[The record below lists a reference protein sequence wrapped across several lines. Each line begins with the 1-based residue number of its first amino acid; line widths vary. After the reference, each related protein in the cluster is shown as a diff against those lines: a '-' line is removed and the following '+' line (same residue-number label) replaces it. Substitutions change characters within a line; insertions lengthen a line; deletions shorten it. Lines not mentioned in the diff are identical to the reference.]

1 MTNKLGVWAYVA
13 PIFYVAPTLMAMHAT
28 PVIAQIVRPPPQ
40 AEISRQRIQ
49 PLPLPE
55 TPLQLRIQNPEK
67 ASVPKA
73 VDEIEFSITRIKVT
87 GATHFPEERWRAIF
101 APLEGQKI
109 VLSDLRDAASKLE
122 DLYRAEGFFL
132 TRVFIAP
139 QEVRDGTLE
148 VQVVEGFL
156 ANAFVQAPND
166 PSRKLTQAMIT
177 PVLDQRPVRFLDLEQ
192 RLLLLNDIPG
202 MAVTSVLRPGGT
214 LGSSD
219 ILLTAVKPPR
229 TAFAAVDNSGS
240 DVVGPINYSIGTT
253 IFQPFGR
260 PGALD
265 MSLAMSGEGFR
276 ELQAISGRYATPL
289 GNDGVVGSIGALVA
303 HAAPG
308 GPIRDLDVQSLSG
321 SLSASLRVPLLRSR
335 ANSIYLDA
343 GMTLN
348 RSFVKALGTEIN
360 DDRSTVASLGL
371 QWRQIGW
378 LAGDMTFGV
387 NLLHGVDLFG
397 VAHSRQVVALA
408 GDGQDARAMPPGL
421 QPVEGERADVG
432 IGQPNRLDAGQVGL
446 GGIDHAKGAGRRRA
460 AHHLHD
466 RPAAVAPAGQGQLRR
481 VDIGAG
487 RNALD
492 RRQDVAHPLIAP
504 ERQAGADRRQGEGP
518 TPAARAVGIDDE
530 GAPAPR
536 LGDFGI
542 AGQMVTQAAAAV
554 EQQHRRPGPVV
565 VGAYDGD
572 VGFEAGPAAL
582 QVVHSRVTPQLAVES
597 QSKNQALNRRSAA

>member
-1 MTNKLGVWAYVA
+1 
-13 PIFYVAPTLMAMHAT
+13 MAVHAT

-101 APLEGQKI
+101 ASLEGQKI
-109 VLSDLRDAASKLE
+109 VLSDLREAANKLE
-122 DLYRAEGFFL
+122 NLYRADGFFL

-156 ANAFVQAPND
+156 ANAFVQAPNQA
-166 PSRKLTQAMIT
+166 SRKLTQALIT
-177 PVLDQRPVRFLDLEQ
+177 PVLGQRPVRFLDLEQ
-192 RLLLLNDIPG
+192 RLLLLNDTPG

-219 ILLTAVKPPR
+219 ILLTAVKPSR

-240 DVVGPINYSIGTT
+240 DVVGPINYSLGTT

-265 MSLAMSGEGFR
+265 LSLASSGEGFG
-276 ELQAISGRYATPL
+276 ELQAVSARYATPL
-289 GNDGVVGSIGALVA
+289 GNNGMVGSIGALVA

-308 GPIRDLDVQSLSG
+308 GLIRDLDVQSLSG

-360 DDRSTVASLGL
+360 DDRTTVASVGL

-387 NLLHGVDLFG
+387 NLLHGLGLFG
-397 VAHSRQVVALA
+397 ANGADAPLPSVQGFNPQFLRLTYQFQRNQPILGPIGASMTLQGQYTANRLLSGEQISFGGRSIGRGYDPSTVV
-408 GDGQDARAMPPGL
+408 
-421 QPVEGERADVG
+421 GERGVGVIGELFASLSGVQVPNFIEGTQVYAFADWAQTTTLAYEATPKQSATIASLGVG
-432 IGQPNRLDAGQVGL
+432 ARLTL
-446 GGIDHAKGAGRRRA
+446 LRRLSIDTQFSSARRA
-460 AHHLHD
+460 LTD
-466 RPAAVAPAGQGQLRR
+466 GVKSGGRFTL
-481 VDIGAG
+481 GA
-487 RNALD
+487 
-492 RRQDVAHPLIAP
+492 I
-504 ERQAGADRRQGEGP
+504 
-518 TPAARAVGIDDE
+518 
-530 GAPAPR
+530 
-536 LGDFGI
+536 
-542 AGQMVTQAAAAV
+542 
-554 EQQHRRPGPVV
+554 
-565 VGAYDGD
+565 
-572 VGFEAGPAAL
+572 L
-582 QVVHSRVTPQLAVES
+582 QF
-597 QSKNQALNRRSAA
+597 

>member
-1 MTNKLGVWAYVA
+1 MTNKRQAWAYAV
-13 PIFYVAPTLMAMHAT
+13 PIFYVAPILMAMHAT
-28 PVIAQIVRPPPQ
+28 PVFAQITRPPPQ

-49 PLPLPE
+49 PLPLPD

-67 ASVPKA
+67 ASVPRA
-73 VDEIEFSITRIKVT
+73 VDEIVFSINRIKVT
-87 GATHFPEERWRAIF
+87 GATHFPEARWRTIF
-101 APLEGQKI
+101 ASLEGQKI
-109 VLSDLRDAASKLE
+109 VLSDLREAADKLE
-122 DLYRAEGFFL
+122 NLYRADGFFL

-166 PSRKLTQAMIT
+166 PSRKLTQTLIT
-177 PVLDQRPVRFLDLEQ
+177 PVLSQRPVRFLDLEQ
-192 RLLLLNDIPG
+192 RLLLLNDTPG
-202 MAVTSVLRPGGT
+202 MAVTSVLRPGGV

-240 DVVGPINYSIGTT
+240 DVVGPINYSLGTT

-265 MSLAMSGEGFR
+265 LSLAMSGEGFR
-276 ELQAISGRYATPL
+276 ELQAVSGRYATPL
-289 GNDGVVGSIGALVA
+289 GNNGAVGSIGALVA

-308 GPIRDLDVQSLSG
+308 GPIRDLDVQSKSG

-387 NLLHGVDLFG
+387 NLLHGLDLFG
-397 VAHSRQVVALA
+397 ANNANAPLPSVLGFNPHFLRATYQFQRNQQIRGPIGASMALQGQYTANRLLSGEQISFGGSSIGRGYDPSSVTGERGIGVIGELHASLPGVQVPNLIEGVQVYAFADWARTTALA
-408 GDGQDARAMPPGL
+408 YEETPKQSAAISSLGVGARFTLLRQLSVDTQFSSARRALPDSVKGDGRFTISAIL
-421 QPVEGERADVG
+421 Q
-432 IGQPNRLDAGQVGL
+432 
-446 GGIDHAKGAGRRRA
+446 
-460 AHHLHD
+460 
-466 RPAAVAPAGQGQLRR
+466 
-481 VDIGAG
+481 
-487 RNALD
+487 
-492 RRQDVAHPLIAP
+492 
-504 ERQAGADRRQGEGP
+504 
-518 TPAARAVGIDDE
+518 
-530 GAPAPR
+530 
-536 LGDFGI
+536 F
-542 AGQMVTQAAAAV
+542 
-554 EQQHRRPGPVV
+554 
-565 VGAYDGD
+565 
-572 VGFEAGPAAL
+572 
-582 QVVHSRVTPQLAVES
+582 
-597 QSKNQALNRRSAA
+597 

>member
-1 MTNKLGVWAYVA
+1 MTNKLRALAYVM
-13 PIFYVAPTLMAMHAT
+13 PIFYVAPTVMAMHAA

-40 AEISRQRIQ
+40 ADISRQRIQ

-87 GATHFPEERWRAIF
+87 GATHYPEARWRAIF
-101 APLEGQKI
+101 ASLEGKKI
-109 VLSDLRDAASKLE
+109 VLSDLREAANKLE
-122 DLYRAEGFFL
+122 NLYRADGFFL

-202 MAVTSVLRPGGT
+202 MAVTSVLRPGGA

-219 ILLTAVKPPR
+219 ILLTTVRPPR
-229 TAFAAVDNSGS
+229 TAFAAVDNSGA
-240 DVVGPINYSIGTT
+240 DVVGPINYSLGTT
-253 IFQPFGR
+253 MIQPFGR

-265 MSLAMSGEGFR
+265 LSLAMSVEGFR
-276 ELQAISGRYATPL
+276 ELQALSGRYATPL
-289 GNDGVVGSIGALVA
+289 DINGVVGSIGALVA

-308 GPIRDLDVQSLSG
+308 GPIRDLDVQSISG

-343 GMTLN
+343 GMTVN

-387 NLLHGVDLFG
+387 NLFHGLDLLDANNADAPLPSVLGFNPHFLRMTYQFQRNQPIRGPIGARMTLQGQYTTSRLLSGEQISFGGSGIGRGYDPSSVTGERGVGVIGELHVSLPSAQLPNLIEG
-397 VAHSRQVVALA
+397 AQVYAFADWARTTALA
-408 GDGQDARAMPPGL
+408 YEATPKQSATISSL
-421 QPVEGERADVG
+421 G
-432 IGQPNRLDAGQVGL
+432 IGARFTLLRQLSVDTRFSSA
-446 GGIDHAKGAGRRRA
+446 RRA
-460 AHHLHD
+460 LTD
-466 RPAAVAPAGQGQLRR
+466 GVKSGGRFTL
-481 VDIGAG
+481 GA
-487 RNALD
+487 
-492 RRQDVAHPLIAP
+492 I
-504 ERQAGADRRQGEGP
+504 
-518 TPAARAVGIDDE
+518 
-530 GAPAPR
+530 
-536 LGDFGI
+536 
-542 AGQMVTQAAAAV
+542 
-554 EQQHRRPGPVV
+554 
-565 VGAYDGD
+565 
-572 VGFEAGPAAL
+572 L
-582 QVVHSRVTPQLAVES
+582 QF
-597 QSKNQALNRRSAA
+597 

>member
-13 PIFYVAPTLMAMHAT
+13 PIFYVAPTVVAMCAS
-28 PVIAQIVRPPPQ
+28 PVSAQIFQPPPQ
-40 AEISRQRIQ
+40 ADISRQRIQ
-49 PLPLPE
+49 PLPLPD

-73 VDEIEFSITRIKVT
+73 VDEIVFSINRIKVT

-148 VQVVEGFL
+148 VQVVEGYL

-166 PSRKLTQAMIT
+166 PSRKLTQALIT
-177 PVLDQRPVRFLDLEQ
+177 PVLGQRPVRFLDLEQ
-192 RLLLLNDIPG
+192 KLLLLNDTPG
-202 MAVTSVLRPGGT
+202 MAVTSVLRPGGI

-219 ILLTAVKPPR
+219 ILLTTIKPPR

-276 ELQAISGRYATPL
+276 ELQALSGRYATPL

-308 GPIRDLDVQSLSG
+308 GPIRDLDVQSKSG
-321 SLSASLRVPLLRSR
+321 SLSASLRVPMLRSR
-335 ANSIYLDA
+335 ANSIYFDA

-387 NLLHGVDLFG
+387 NVLHGLDLFG
-397 VAHSRQVVALA
+397 ANGANAPLPSVLGFDPHFLRLTYQFQRNQPIRGPIGARMTLQGQYSTSRLLSGEQISFGGSGIGRGYDPSSVTGERGVGVIGELHASLPEAQVLNLIEAVQVYAFADWAQTTALA
-408 GDGQDARAMPPGL
+408 YEETPKQSATISSLGVGARFTL
-421 QPVEGERADVG
+421 LRQLSVETQFAS
-432 IGQPNRLDAGQVGL
+432 A
-446 GGIDHAKGAGRRRA
+446 RRA
-460 AHHLHD
+460 L
-466 RPAAVAPAGQGQLRR
+466 
-481 VDIGAG
+481 
-487 RNALD
+487 
-492 RRQDVAHPLIAP
+492 
-504 ERQAGADRRQGEGP
+504 
-518 TPAARAVGIDDE
+518 T
-530 GAPAPR
+530 
-536 LGDFGI
+536 
-542 AGQMVTQAAAAV
+542 
-554 EQQHRRPGPVV
+554 
-565 VGAYDGD
+565 DG
-572 VGFEAGPAAL
+572 VKSESRFTLSAIL
-582 QVVHSRVTPQLAVES
+582 QF
-597 QSKNQALNRRSAA
+597 

>member
-1 MTNKLGVWAYVA
+1 M
-13 PIFYVAPTLMAMHAT
+13 PIFYVAPTLMAMHAA
-28 PVIAQIVRPPPQ
+28 PAIAQIIRPPPQ
-40 AEISRQRIQ
+40 ADISRQRVQ

-101 APLEGQKI
+101 ASLEGKKI
-109 VLSDLRDAASKLE
+109 VLSDLREAANKLE
-122 DLYRAEGFFL
+122 NLYRADGFFL

-156 ANAFVQAPND
+156 ANAFVQAPNQA
-166 PSRKLTQAMIT
+166 SRKLTQAMIT
-177 PVLDQRPVRFLDLEQ
+177 PVLGQRPVRFLDLEQ
-192 RLLLLNDIPG
+192 RLLLLNDTPG

-229 TAFAAVDNSGS
+229 AAFAAVNNSGS
-240 DVVGPINYSIGTT
+240 DAVGPINYSLGTT
-253 IFQPFGR
+253 VIQPFGR

-265 MSLAMSGEGFR
+265 LSLAISGEGFR
-276 ELQAISGRYATPL
+276 ELQAVSGRYAIPL
-289 GNDGVVGSIGALVA
+289 GNNGVVGSIGALVA

-308 GPIRDLDVQSLSG
+308 GLIRDLDVQSRSG

-387 NLLHGVDLFG
+387 NVLHGLGLLGANGADAPLPSVQGFNPHFLRLTYQFQRNQPIRGPIGASMTLQGQYTANRLLSGEQISFG
-397 VAHSRQVVALA
+397 GRSIGRAYDPSSVV
-408 GDGQDARAMPPGL
+408 
-421 QPVEGERADVG
+421 GERGVGVIGELYASLSGVQVPSLIEATQVYAFADRAQATTLAYEATPKQSTTISSLGVG
-432 IGQPNRLDAGQVGL
+432 ARFTLLRRLS
-446 GGIDHAKGAGRRRA
+446 IDTQFSSARRA
-460 AHHLHD
+460 LLD
-466 RPAAVAPAGQGQLRR
+466 GVKSS
-481 VDIGAG
+481 G
-487 RNALD
+487 RFILSA
-492 RRQDVAHPLIAP
+492 I
-504 ERQAGADRRQGEGP
+504 
-518 TPAARAVGIDDE
+518 
-530 GAPAPR
+530 
-536 LGDFGI
+536 
-542 AGQMVTQAAAAV
+542 
-554 EQQHRRPGPVV
+554 
-565 VGAYDGD
+565 
-572 VGFEAGPAAL
+572 L
-582 QVVHSRVTPQLAVES
+582 QF
-597 QSKNQALNRRSAA
+597 

>member
-1 MTNKLGVWAYVA
+1 MTNKLRALAYVM
-13 PIFYVAPTLMAMHAT
+13 PIFYVAPTLMAMHAA

-87 GATHFPEERWRAIF
+87 GATHFPEARWRAIF
-101 APLEGQKI
+101 ASLEGKKI
-109 VLSDLRDAASKLE
+109 VLSDLREAATKLE
-122 DLYRAEGFFL
+122 NLYRADGFFL

-156 ANAFVQAPND
+156 ANAFVQAPNQA
-166 PSRKLTQAMIT
+166 SRKRTQALIT
-177 PVLDQRPVRFLDLEQ
+177 PVLGQRPVRFLDLEQ
-192 RLLLLNDIPG
+192 RLLLLNDTPG

-240 DVVGPINYSIGTT
+240 DVVGPINYSLGTT

-265 MSLAMSGEGFR
+265 LSLASSGEGFA
-276 ELQAISGRYATPL
+276 ELQAVSARYATPL
-289 GNDGVVGSIGALVA
+289 GNNGMVGSIGALVA

-308 GPIRDLDVQSLSG
+308 GLIRDLDVQSLSG

-387 NLLHGVDLFG
+387 NVLHGLGLFG
-397 VAHSRQVVALA
+397 ANGADAPLPSVQGFNPHFLRLTYQFQRNQPILGPIGASMTLQGQYTANRLLSGEQISFGGRSIGRAYEPSTVAGERGVGVIGELFASLSGVQVPNFIEGTQVYAFADWAQTTALA
-408 GDGQDARAMPPGL
+408 YEATPKQSATISSL
-421 QPVEGERADVG
+421 
-432 IGQPNRLDAGQVGL
+432 
-446 GGIDHAKGAGRRRA
+446 GAGARFTLLGRLSIDTQFSSARHA
-460 AHHLHD
+460 LPD
-466 RPAAVAPAGQGQLRR
+466 GTKSGGRFTL
-481 VDIGAG
+481 GA
-487 RNALD
+487 
-492 RRQDVAHPLIAP
+492 I
-504 ERQAGADRRQGEGP
+504 
-518 TPAARAVGIDDE
+518 
-530 GAPAPR
+530 
-536 LGDFGI
+536 
-542 AGQMVTQAAAAV
+542 
-554 EQQHRRPGPVV
+554 
-565 VGAYDGD
+565 
-572 VGFEAGPAAL
+572 L
-582 QVVHSRVTPQLAVES
+582 QF
-597 QSKNQALNRRSAA
+597 

>member
-1 MTNKLGVWAYVA
+1 
-13 PIFYVAPTLMAMHAT
+13 MAMHAA

-40 AEISRQRIQ
+40 AEISRQRVQ

-101 APLEGQKI
+101 ASLEGQKI
-109 VLSDLRDAASKLE
+109 VLSDLREAANKLE
-122 DLYRAEGFFL
+122 NLYRADGFFL

-156 ANAFVQAPND
+156 ANAFVQAPNQA
-166 PSRKLTQAMIT
+166 SRKLTQALIT
-177 PVLDQRPVRFLDLEQ
+177 PVLGQRPVRFLDLEQ
-192 RLLLLNDIPG
+192 RLLLLNDTPG

-219 ILLTAVKPPR
+219 ILLTAVKPSR

-240 DVVGPINYSIGTT
+240 DVVGPINYSLGTT

-265 MSLAMSGEGFR
+265 LSLASSGEGFG
-276 ELQAISGRYATPL
+276 ELQAVSARYATPL
-289 GNDGVVGSIGALVA
+289 GNNGMVGSIGALVA

-308 GPIRDLDVQSLSG
+308 GLIRDLDVQSLSG

-360 DDRSTVASLGL
+360 DDRTTVASVGL

-387 NLLHGVDLFG
+387 NLLHGLGLFG
-397 VAHSRQVVALA
+397 ANGADAPLPSVQGFNPKFLRLTYQFQRNQPILGPIGASMTLQGQYTANRLLSGEQISFGGRSIGRGYDPSTVV
-408 GDGQDARAMPPGL
+408 
-421 QPVEGERADVG
+421 GERGVGVIGELFASLSGVQVPNFIEGTQVYAFADWAQTTTLAYEATPKQSATIASLGVG
-432 IGQPNRLDAGQVGL
+432 ARLTL
-446 GGIDHAKGAGRRRA
+446 LRRLSIDTQFSSARRA
-460 AHHLHD
+460 LTD
-466 RPAAVAPAGQGQLRR
+466 GVKSGGRFTL
-481 VDIGAG
+481 GA
-487 RNALD
+487 
-492 RRQDVAHPLIAP
+492 I
-504 ERQAGADRRQGEGP
+504 
-518 TPAARAVGIDDE
+518 
-530 GAPAPR
+530 
-536 LGDFGI
+536 
-542 AGQMVTQAAAAV
+542 
-554 EQQHRRPGPVV
+554 
-565 VGAYDGD
+565 
-572 VGFEAGPAAL
+572 L
-582 QVVHSRVTPQLAVES
+582 QF
-597 QSKNQALNRRSAA
+597 

>member
-1 MTNKLGVWAYVA
+1 
-13 PIFYVAPTLMAMHAT
+13 MAMHAA
-28 PVIAQIVRPPPQ
+28 PVIAQIIRPPPQ
-40 AEISRQRIQ
+40 AEISRQRVQ
-49 PLPLPE
+49 PLPLPD

-67 ASVPKA
+67 ASVPRA

-101 APLEGQKI
+101 AALEGQKI
-109 VLSDLRDAASKLE
+109 VLSDLREAANKLE
-122 DLYRAEGFFL
+122 NLYRADGFFL

-156 ANAFVQAPND
+156 ANAFVQAPNQA
-166 PSRKLTQAMIT
+166 SRKLTQAMIT
-177 PVLDQRPVRFLDLEQ
+177 PVLGQRPVRFLDLEQ
-192 RLLLLNDIPG
+192 RLLLLNDTPG

-219 ILLTAVKPPR
+219 ILLTTVKPPR

-240 DVVGPINYSIGTT
+240 DVVGPINYSLGTT

-265 MSLAMSGEGFR
+265 LSLASSGEGFG
-276 ELQAISGRYATPL
+276 ELQAVSARYATPL
-289 GNDGVVGSIGALVA
+289 GNNGMVGSIGALVA

-308 GPIRDLDVQSLSG
+308 GLIRDLDVQSLSG

-387 NLLHGVDLFG
+387 NLLHGLGLFG
-397 VAHSRQVVALA
+397 ANGADAPLPSVQGFNPNFLRLTYQFQRNQPILGPIGASMTLQGQYTANRLLSGEQISFGGRSIGRAYDPSTVAGERGVGVIGELFASLSGVQVPNFIEGTQVYAFADWAQTTALA
-408 GDGQDARAMPPGL
+408 YEATPKQSTTISSL
-421 QPVEGERADVG
+421 
-432 IGQPNRLDAGQVGL
+432 
-446 GGIDHAKGAGRRRA
+446 GAGARFTLLGRLSIDTQFSSARHA
-460 AHHLHD
+460 LPD
-466 RPAAVAPAGQGQLRR
+466 GTKSGGRFTL
-481 VDIGAG
+481 GA
-487 RNALD
+487 
-492 RRQDVAHPLIAP
+492 I
-504 ERQAGADRRQGEGP
+504 
-518 TPAARAVGIDDE
+518 
-530 GAPAPR
+530 
-536 LGDFGI
+536 
-542 AGQMVTQAAAAV
+542 
-554 EQQHRRPGPVV
+554 
-565 VGAYDGD
+565 
-572 VGFEAGPAAL
+572 L
-582 QVVHSRVTPQLAVES
+582 QF
-597 QSKNQALNRRSAA
+597 